1 MSDSYL
7 ARITQYDDIG
17 DVPVDPGYGNPG
29 YEGGRPSNPIQLP
42 PTPPGLRPDNSLPS
56 APMRPTQPIFI
67 PEEPSQ
73 PLPVPP
79 GTIWPPLP
87 PSTGASG
94 RVWIL
99 IYVVGVGH
107 RWLLINGPA
116 VWPPPTGPGA
126 PNRPDQGLP
135 SGPPDRPSQGLPPHA
150 QPK

>member
-7 ARITQYDDIG
+7 ARITQYDDIR
-17 DVPVDPGYGNPG
+17 DVPVDPDFGIDVGQ
-29 YEGGRPSNPIQLP
+29 GRPTHPIQLP

-56 APMRPTQPIFI
+56 APVRPSQPIFI
-67 PEEPSQ
+67 PETPDNA
-73 PLPVPP
+73 LPVPP
-79 GTIWPPLP
+79 GTIWPPIP

-116 VWPPPTGPGA
+116 IWPPPTGPGA

-135 SGPPDRPSQGLPPHA
+135 SQPTRPDQGLPPHA